1 MSAATEEEEKI
12 FVYLCNI
19 ERQISIDKR
28 TQSWT
33 FCLNMLTD
41 KYHGS

>member
-28 TQSWT
+28 INTCMNIL
-33 FCLNMLTD
+33 FE
-41 KYHGS
+41 YAYR

>member
-19 ERQISIDKR
+19 ERQIA
-28 TQSWT
+28 
-33 FCLNMLTD
+33 LTREHMNILFE
-41 KYHGS
+41 YAYR

>member
-1 MSAATEEEEKI
+1 MSLKTHLCMSAATEEDEKI

-28 TQSWT
+28 THEH
-33 FCLNMLTD
+33 FV
-41 KYHGS
+41 